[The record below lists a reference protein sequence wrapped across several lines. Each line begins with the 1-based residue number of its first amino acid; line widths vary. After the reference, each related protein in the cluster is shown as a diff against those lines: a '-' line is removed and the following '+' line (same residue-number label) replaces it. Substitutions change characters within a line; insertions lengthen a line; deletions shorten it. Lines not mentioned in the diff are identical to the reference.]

1 MALKS
6 LLIGTVI
13 GTAAALLLP
22 KLLRRGAFTD
32 WTHDHWREGQLE
44 PEDSRSE
51 THVPNFIGVREHL
64 ATQRLPHAR
73 GVNVGNSGRTVSRTE
88 SELRRTVTNPVRYT
102 TDPSASPA
110 SGGTAP
116 FLKEKKA

>member
-6 LLIGTVI
+6 LLIGVAI
-13 GTAAALLLP
+13 GTTAVLLIP
-22 KLLRRGAFTD
+22 KLLKPRALTHN
-32 WTHDHWREGQLE
+32 WNHDHWREGQLE

-51 THVPNFIGVREHL
+51 THVPNFTGVREPIT
-64 ATQRLPHAR
+64 AGPGQ
-73 GVNVGNSGRTVSRTE
+73 TVSRTE
-88 SELRRTVTNPVRYT
+88 SELRRTGTNPVHYT

>member
-1 MALKS
+1 MIRRENTLALKS
-6 LLIGTVI
+6 LLIGAAI
-13 GTAAALLLP
+13 GTTAALLIP
-22 KLLRRGAFTD
+22 KLLKRGAFAD

-51 THVPNFIGVREHL
+51 THVPNFTGVREQI
-64 ATQRLPHAR
+64 TTRPGQ
-73 GVNVGNSGRTVSRTE
+73 TVSRTE
-88 SELRRTVTNPVRYT
+88 SELRRTGTNPVRYT